1 MRKPYNIP
9 NFIFHNFLTLFLLID
24 LLYNYIDRY
33 ISKVIPLH
41 WGNVM
46 NLGLFCFVAS
56 SIWQEMNKT
65 TFVWNYLLQ
74 SLPNCKINV
83 REIFVAFKRQQT
95 KAIIFPL
102 TDRQSRRSSSSQ
114 SGSSSSS
121 RCCCCSCGCIRIF
134 ETRRR
139 NDAAP
144 SEYSVQQNTKCS
156 RLSHR

>member
-1 MRKPYNIP
+1 
-9 NFIFHNFLTLFLLID
+9 
-24 LLYNYIDRY
+24 
-33 ISKVIPLH
+33 
-41 WGNVM
+41 M

-56 SIWQEMNKT
+56 SIWQDMNKT
-65 TFVWNYLLQ
+65 TFVRNSFLQ

-114 SGSSSSS
+114 SGSSSAS

-156 RLSHR
+156 RLSHRYKNTTYLLYLSNIVFYGKF